1 MAAAEVTA
9 VMVGEV
15 AVTDLAGEVLA
26 VMVVGG
32 TACKVTSVG
41 QSKLSERGYYHGPID
56 GVIGA
61 GSRLG
66 TGPPGHQATDP
77 RKPAFSLLLGCVA
90 HNRRL

>member
-32 TACKVTSVG
+32 TAGKVTSVE
-41 QSKLSERGYYHGPID
+41 QSKLSERGYYQGPID

-61 GSRLG
+61 GSRRAIRSFQAEEGLPV
-66 TGPPGHQATDP
+66 TGSIDS
-77 RKPAFSLLLGCVA
+77 KLLRALRIG
-90 HNRRL
+90 